1 MSAANPYAPP
11 DAKLADPPPRPGSPV
26 KAVTLGL
33 LVDIGGTTLATLLL
47 AFVYGVVLA
56 ASGAGSEE
64 IAAAVDGGLAD
75 SWLFYATSG
84 VGLAFSV
91 LGGYVCARIARR
103 AELKLGAVMAGL
115 SAVIGVALGGD
126 HYQLGTLAS
135 LTIASIGAV
144 LIGARWGAARNRG
157 TK

>member
-1 MSAANPYAPP
+1 MSATNPYAPP
-11 DAKLADPPPRPGSPV
+11 DAQLGDPPAGPGSPY

-47 AFVYGVVLA
+47 AFVYGIVLA
-56 ASGAGSEE
+56 ASGAGADE
-64 IAAAVDGGLAD
+64 IAAAVDGGLTD
-75 SWLFYATSG
+75 SWLFYATSAI
-84 VGLAFSV
+84 GLGFSA

-103 AELKLGAVMAGL
+103 AELRIGGVMAVL
-115 SAVIGVALGGD
+115 SAVIGVLLAGD
-126 HYQLGTLAS
+126 QYQLGTFAS
-135 LTIASIGAV
+135 LTLASIGAV